1 MLFRIAQEAISNI
14 LRHANASRVSI
25 RLWTAEE
32 QVWLEIK
39 DDGHG
44 FDIEKTTG
52 RAVDRKQLGLLGIQE
67 RASLVHGRMK
77 IESSPETGTCLQVH
91 IPLTAED
98 SIGSEHT
105 ALDLPEEMIQP

>member
-1 MLFRIAQEAISNI
+1 
-14 LRHANASRVSI
+14 
-25 RLWTAEE
+25 
-32 QVWLEIK
+32 
-39 DDGHG
+39 
-44 FDIEKTTG
+44 
-52 RAVDRKQLGLLGIQE
+52 VDRKQLGLLGIQE